1 MNSDRWF
8 SHRLSGRLFS
18 FFFFTLFYFVVFIN
32 LESVHDLFGCSR
44 CCRTRSLSTTMW
56 LGGRRGESFCL
67 ASSSTCVLGVSS
79 VSMKTPLILTSAP
92 QSKYTKI
99 WSGEKHLAPCLFI
112 CINESWPNSEI
123 LINLFRSVQKDPETK
138 KISVVSKVI
147 KVCAFVSPWF
157 SLFPCEIQRKCCA
170 AHKSSLDMKLES
182 F

>member
-1 MNSDRWF
+1 MNSDRWV
-8 SHRLSGRLFS
+8 SHLF

-32 LESVHDLFGCSR
+32 FEPVHDLFGCSR
-44 CCRTRSLSTTMW
+44 CCGTRSLSTTMW
-56 LGGRRGESFCL
+56 LGERSGESFCL

-112 CINESWPNSEI
+112 CINESWPNGEI
-123 LINLFRSVQKDPETK
+123 LMHLFRSVQKDPETK
-138 KISVVSKVI
+138 KIAVVSKVL

-157 SLFPCEIQRKCCA
+157 SVCLFPRE
-170 AHKSSLDMKLES
+170 M
-182 F
+182 

>member
-1 MNSDRWF
+1 MCVCVADKPVVSVSVEPTPCTKVSMELFDPIYSCGILRPTGHVVKCF
-8 SHRLSGRLFS
+8 HDVYPDYDELRQVILSSLVWQAFF

-44 CCRTRSLSTTMW
+44 CCRTRSLSTTIW

-99 WSGEKHLAPCLFI
+99 
-112 CINESWPNSEI
+112 
-123 LINLFRSVQKDPETK
+123 
-138 KISVVSKVI
+138 
-147 KVCAFVSPWF
+147 
-157 SLFPCEIQRKCCA
+157 
-170 AHKSSLDMKLES
+170 
-182 F
+182 